1 MNKFLNRLSTLLLM
15 LMAVIPMV
23 HLVMYSFSLS
33 ADQRLPVFLIVAVL
47 FCWLMFSFWRFSLPG
62 ILVCLALAILFYHG
76 RSEILSAQFE
86 DIANRMAVAYYNR
99 FVSSGYVYSGTE
111 LSHTEAMLFVGFVL
125 SALMGLTLNS
135 QEDRIFLPLLISL
148 PIVFLCLLVYG
159 QMPGWV
165 MLCLSAFV
173 FLLLSTGRINS
184 PEGNTGKSFLLL
196 FLPVALLLS
205 SILLFKNPGNYN
217 YEEQKLSLV
226 DLAQG
231 ITKEFTA
238 SLREDAGSS
247 SVNVRLPQSSE
258 GDDSFALGNDLLN
271 VSGSTLD
278 ISNTP
283 ELSSLKQVILYA
295 TSSQSGHFYLRSR
308 SYGSY
313 TGAGWGQAPD
323 YPGEHVPA
331 FSAQAIAA
339 SQSSVQGEMDISLAS
354 ADSSLMYVPYYCT
367 QDYDSESGIS
377 GGESS
382 YSLTFFSYASDY
394 ASLSLPAELRDM
406 ELSYRQFVYANY
418 LSLPDS
424 SRSALQELASQN
436 SLSGD
441 NVFETISLVAEFVRS
456 RCPYNINTQPY
467 PSEDYA
473 LYFLTQATE
482 GYCVHFATAATALYR
497 ALGLPARMVAGY
509 AFEAEA
515 GVSSE
520 VLGENAHA
528 WTEVYIDGLGWLPV
542 EVTPGSYEGP
552 ALGGLDEESEEQPAL
567 PSPGNQDSAQVN
579 DGLPGPSDS
588 DKASNSSSENISW
601 SPSPL
606 LIVIAAVFFLFFSG
620 FLRYRLKL
628 SLWRRSLSSGKNK
641 AAIGVWRCA
650 KRICSYGASM
660 PEEIKAAAQKAF
672 YGRGLDSREEL
683 EPGLEQ
689 LEIIR
694 EKTYASLPWH
704 KKLKFR
710 FYDGLK

>member
-62 ILVCLALAILFYHG
+62 ILVCLALAILFYQG

-247 SVNVRLPQSSE
+247 SVNVRLPQPSE

-354 ADSSLMYVPYYCT
+354 ADPSLMYLPYYCT

-424 SRSALQELASQN
+424 TRASLQELASQN

-441 NVFETISLVAEFVRS
+441 GVYETIALVAEYVRS

-473 LYFLTQATE
+473 LYFFTQATE
-482 GYCVHFATAATALYR
+482 GYCIHFATAATAMYR
-497 ALGLPARMVAGY
+497 ALAPLEAIIQAAGRCNRNGRAKDGGQLKVFIPEDERRIY
-509 AFEAEA
+509 PGDSYQKGAEIVKIMWAAGCLDIHDPDVIADYYCRLFHGAKDREALTRAIFSEDYEA
-515 GVSSE
+515 VRQEYRLIRRQGVQVIVPYDLELFHRIS
-520 VLGENAHA
+520 LQAQR
-528 WTEVYIDGLGWLPV
+528 DGL
-542 EVTPGSYEGP
+542 TP
-552 ALGGLDEESEEQPAL
+552 ALIKQAAPITVSTCEE
-567 PSPGNQDSAQVN
+567 PSVRRHCESVLWHRGRQDGNVE
-579 DGLPGPSDS
+579 SD
-588 DKASNSSSENISW
+588 
-601 SPSPL
+601 
-606 LIVIAAVFFLFFSG
+606 FFLLLAGHEGCYQSDMG
-620 FLRYRLKL
+620 LR
-628 SLWRRSLSSGKNK
+628 
-641 AAIGVWRCA
+641 
-650 KRICSYGASM
+650 
-660 PEEIKAAAQKAF
+660 
-672 YGRGLDSREEL
+672 LDSFNTDG
-683 EPGLEQ
+683 EPF
-689 LEIIR
+689 I
-694 EKTYASLPWH
+694 
-704 KKLKFR
+704 F
-710 FYDGLK
+710 